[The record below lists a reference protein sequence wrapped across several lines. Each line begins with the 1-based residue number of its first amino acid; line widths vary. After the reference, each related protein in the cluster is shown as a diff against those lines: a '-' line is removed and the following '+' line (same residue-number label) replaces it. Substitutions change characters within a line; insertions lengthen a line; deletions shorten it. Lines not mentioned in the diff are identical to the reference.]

1 MTDYSMDAYRY
12 AIRNAYAHHG
22 KADMGALVGKLK
34 ALYPDANPKELIPI
48 CKQTA
53 EKVNSMG
60 MDEISSEYEKFEAAG
75 FELKIP
81 EKKVGL
87 QDLEWAAEEGVVTRY
102 APNPSAPGHLGHLR
116 PAFLSYAYA
125 KKYGG
130 KFILRFDDTD
140 PKLKKPM
147 EGGQKIYLDD
157 LAWLGITPDLIVIAS
172 DRLEI
177 YYDYMQQLVGLGQG
191 YVCTCDK
198 EVWKKHIL
206 AHESCPCRE
215 LSIEEQQLRLQK
227 MFKHEYKQGEAVLRI
242 KTDLHDQD
250 PSQRDWACARIVDK
264 PQHYKVKDKIVWPT
278 YNFACAIDDHLL
290 GITLIIRGQEH
301 VPNMLKQQWLFKHF
315 GWNYPHAFHHGRMIM
330 PGSEMSKSK
339 MIAGIAAG
347 KYTGWDD
354 PRLFTIKTLQRKGFT
369 PAGLKDL
376 MVELGTKTSDT
387 ILGLEVLATYNKPHL
402 KDAITVPLIEN
413 PIPLEVDFGPKL
425 EVQMDEEK
433 IHIQEGSQGFFVS
446 QNDLPEPKVGQILRL
461 RNAYIIKLT
470 QVEAA
475 HLNAQF
481 VSTQKLEKTTQ
492 VSWLLQGIDVRIVMP
507 DNTTKHGLAG
517 HAIARAKV
525 GQHIFFP
532 GFGYCRV
539 DAKDENSV
547 TLWFTHP

>member
-1 MTDYSMDAYRY
+1 MTAYSEDAYRY

-48 CKQTA
+48 CKQA
-53 EKVNSMG
+53 VEKVNGMG
-60 MDEISSEYEKFEAAG
+60 MNEISQEYEKFEKAG

-87 QDLEWAAEEGVVTRY
+87 QDLEWAGEEGVVTRF
-102 APNPSAPGHLGHLR
+102 APNPSAPPHLGHVR
-116 PAFLSYAYA
+116 AAFLSYAYA

-147 EGGQKIYLDD
+147 EGAEKIFFDELG
-157 LAWLGITPDLIVIAS
+157 WLGIVPDMVVRAS
-172 DRLEI
+172 DRLEV

-191 YVCTCDK
+191 YICSCDK
-198 EVWKKHIL
+198 EEWKKRIL
-206 AHESCPCRE
+206 QHEACPCRE
-215 LSIEEQQLRLQK
+215 LPVEEQQARLQK

-242 KTDLHDQD
+242 KTDLDADD
-250 PSQRDWACARIVDK
+250 PSQRDWPCARIVDK
-264 PQHYKVKDKIVWPT
+264 PQHYNVKDKYVWPT
-278 YNFACAIDDHLL
+278 YNFACGIDDHLL

-315 GWNYPHAFHHGRMIM
+315 GWNYPHAFHYGRIIM
-330 PGSEMSKSK
+330 PGTEMSKSK

-347 KYTGWDD
+347 KYIGWDD
-354 PRLFTIKTLQRKGFT
+354 PRLFTLRTLMRRGIT
-369 PAGLKDL
+369 PEGIRDL
-376 MVELGTKTSDT
+376 MIELGVKTSDT
-387 ILGLEVLATYNKPHL
+387 ILNLEVLATYNKPHL
-402 KDAITVPLIEN
+402 TDAINVPLIEN
-413 PIPLEVDFGPKL
+413 PIQLEVDFGPSL
-425 EVQMDEEK
+425 EIEMDNERV
-433 IHIQEGSQGFFVS
+433 HLREGNQGFFIS
-446 QNDLPEPKVGQILRL
+446 QNDLPEPKVGNVLRL
-461 RNAYIIKLT
+461 RNAYIVKLT
-470 QVEAA
+470 QVEPT

-492 VSWLLQGIDVRIVMP
+492 VSWVLQGIDVRIVMP
-507 DNTTKHGLAG
+507 TNTTKHGLAG
-517 HAIARAKV
+517 HAIRNAKV
-525 GQHIFFP
+525 GQHVFFP